1 MSTPNTSAVRSVV
14 DTAMDDLVDR
24 IREEAKFRGKVA
36 SGRTLASLR
45 TTVLASDTFLVAT
58 LSGADNWKYWGNGR
72 GPGRMPPVGPLARWI
87 ANKGLSMS
95 AWALAKRI
103 QKDGTRDHRLGR
115 PNLVL
120 ESITAW
126 QEGEPFKAVGPSAV
140 KVYGDAF
147 VQEVKTR
154 LKEAA

>member
-1 MSTPNTSAVRSVV
+1 MLTQQNNTASSWHYVLFFYTLDTRNLGRS
-14 DTAMDDLVDR
+14 DDLVDR

-95 AWALAKRI
+95 AWALA
-103 QKDGTRDHRLGR
+103 
-115 PNLVL
+115 
-120 ESITAW
+120 
-126 QEGEPFKAVGPSAV
+126 
-140 KVYGDAF
+140 
-147 VQEVKTR
+147 
-154 LKEAA
+154 